1 MPRFR
6 MLLGETSPVDGLR
19 QQEELMNSDI
29 SKPTARRGGHSVLR
43 ILASFPIACFTCALL
58 TDLAYVQTTNVMW
71 TDFSAWLLAA
81 GMAGGVVAA
90 IAGLASLVAD
100 RRNRTQRS
108 VWPIVLGS
116 LLVLVIALFNNL
128 VHSRDAWTSV
138 MPTGLALSFVTVLL
152 MLATAWFAS
161 SAGRRQDVAMPY
173 SGVRQ

>member
-1 MPRFR
+1 
-6 MLLGETSPVDGLR
+6 
-19 QQEELMNSDI
+19 MNSDI
-29 SKPTARRGGHSVLR
+29 SRPVAKGGGHPILR

-58 TDLAYVQTTNVMW
+58 TDLAYVQTTKVMW

-90 IAGLASLVAD
+90 IVGLVSLLTD
-100 RRNRTQRS
+100 RRSRTQRS
-108 VWPIVLGS
+108 IWTLTLGS
-116 LLVLVIALFNNL
+116 LLVLVIAFVNNL

-161 SAGRRQDVAMPY
+161 SAGRRQGVAMPY
-173 SGVRQ
+173 SGIRQ